1 MCIRDRG
8 GIAPLVELLRSG
20 SAYAK
25 EMAAAALR
33 ILARS
38 DANAA
43 AIAEAGGIAPLEQLA
58 RDGEGN
64 AKRWATNA
72 LAKVLPAAQAQQKEK
87 EEAEAAARS
96 ERWKAERVAA
106 GVDHHMPERP
116 DDHSCPI
123 TYTVMTDPVTAGDG
137 MTYERAAIEEWLRGS
152 NNSPLTGAELPHT
165 IVVPNQALKNI
176 IRDWEEQEHKRLSL
190 IHI

>member
-1 MCIRDRG
+1 VVRG
-8 GIAPLVELLRSG
+8 GSED
-20 SAYAK
+20 AK
-25 EMAAAALR
+25 EKAAGALFN
-33 ILARS
+33 LAKV

-43 AIAEAGGIAPLEQLA
+43 AIAEAGGVAPLEQLA

-106 GVDHHMPERP
+106 GVDHHMRERP
-116 DDHSCPI
+116 KEHFCSI
-123 TYTVMTDPVTAGDG
+123 TLEVLTDPVTAADG
-137 MTYERAAIEEWLRGS
+137 MTYECAAIERWLRGS
-152 NNSPLTGAELPHT
+152 HNSPSTGAELPHK
-165 IVVPNQALKNI
+165 IVVPSQALKNI
-176 IRDWEEQEHKRLSL
+176 IRDWEGQEHERCMAMAPAT
-190 IHI
+190 